1 MKIFGGFNFHL
12 YFYCVSFKNFSTM
25 HGQYLVIIFRL
36 LQWGGQVPIP
46 RTIQHVTYICIWR
59 FSKINLLTIKVY
71 KKKAHINCLTVKQR
85 GEKVIFWNHIHLKG
99 NIGNVLSIYQ
109 CWLVISRRKPNWS
122 LQCNHEQDIQF
133 NFLIS
138 TNNKVQQYLNIWI
151 PTGIQKCLINLFSL
165 FGYNHAIIFTQRH
178 LTIMLRFYF
187 VSYRKILLPVTF
199 LKIQVVSHNP
209 NQIIC

>member
-1 MKIFGGFNFHL
+1 M
-12 YFYCVSFKNFSTM
+12 Y
-25 HGQYLVIIFRL
+25 
-36 LQWGGQVPIP
+36 
-46 RTIQHVTYICIWR
+46 
-59 FSKINLLTIKVY
+59 
-71 KKKAHINCLTVKQR
+71 
-85 GEKVIFWNHIHLKG
+85 
-99 NIGNVLSIYQ
+99 YQ

-165 FGYNHAIIFTQRH
+165 FGYNHAIIFTERH
-178 LTIMLRFYF
+178 LTIILRFYF

-199 LKIQVVSHNP
+199 LKLQVVSHNP
-209 NQIIC
+209 NQMICWKQIIPIIWQLWDSVPSKGFSTIGNVFLIVLTSWQLYWERSPI